1 MSPMSILRC
10 PHCGTANRIGS
21 NFCNSCGTE
30 LHGSDSQTTPR
41 ASDETLDHPDP
52 ATPSEHP
59 VDMPVAPDTSAD
71 ELTDAKFAAEAL
83 TTSEQSSLSPEQRRA
98 RRFRR
103 LPPEEGEPS
112 DEELPEAAPT
122 TPGPL
127 VDQPWL
133 QQALKEEEELDPAD
147 SLLPSSVKR
156 LVVGVQGLLDPVRTS
171 SKLDENVAGQRAV
184 TIQPTRTLVDLSTD
198 QLRSVR
204 QIMAAPLE
212 LTGAP
217 PYSPL
222 GQWPSLR
229 IAWISLLLLGVAVLP
244 VLLGLPGPGGRPMRW
259 PGVTDAFAAIE
270 RLEPNATVYLFWAYE
285 PAMAGELDLV
295 ARPILRHL
303 LNKQARLVVV
313 SLTPTGPAVARRL
326 IEQTNQERTRAIT
339 LAGAGTPSW
348 SVPTLFLAGGAS
360 VLPLLAYDPMRA
372 LFGAETVVAPNVAEA
387 LSPPPALTVVL
398 AAQAEDVQSWLEQF
412 QPLSGAPVVAI
423 VSAGA
428 DLPLRPYWNS
438 GQLEGLV
445 SGFDG
450 GFSYQQLLEP
460 APARATVSPLAL
472 HSARQNWGLLVVAGL
487 ILLGN
492 LMALFGRAAGR

>member
-1 MSPMSILRC
+1 MSILRC

-30 LHGSDSQTTPR
+30 LHGSDSPTTPR
-41 ASDETLDHPDP
+41 ASDETPDHPDP
-52 ATPSEHP
+52 TAPSEHP
-59 VDMPVAPDTSAD
+59 MDTPAATDASAD
-71 ELTDAKFAAEAL
+71 DLAGAGFAAEDL
-83 TTSEQSSLSPEQRRA
+83 TTSEQDNISAAQRRP

-103 LPPEEGEPS
+103 VPGAEGEPS
-112 DEELPEAAPT
+112 EEELPEAAPT

-133 QQALKEEEELDPAD
+133 QQALAEEEELDPAD
-147 SLLPSSVKR
+147 SLLPSTSGVKR
-156 LVVGVQGLLDPVRTS
+156 LVVGVQGLLEPVRTS

-198 QLRSVR
+198 QLRAVR

-212 LTGAP
+212 LAGAP
-217 PYSPL
+217 PYSPP

-229 IAWISLLLLGVAVLP
+229 IAWISLLLLGVAGLP
-244 VLLGLPGPGGRPMRW
+244 VLLGLPGPGGRPVRW
-259 PGVTDAFAAIE
+259 PGVTDTFAAIE

-295 ARPILRHL
+295 ARPVLRHL
-303 LNKQARLVVV
+303 LSKQARLVVV

-360 VLPLLAYDPMRA
+360 VLPLLAYDPIRA
-372 LFGAETVVAPNVAEA
+372 IFGAETVVAPNVAEA
-387 LSPPPALTVVL
+387 LSGPPALSVVL
-398 AAQAEDVQSWLEQF
+398 AAQAEDAQSWLEQF
-412 QPLSGAPVVAI
+412 QPLSGSPVVAI

-492 LMALFGRAAGR
+492 LMALLGRAAGR